1 MADEKK
7 GFLDRLKP
15 SEKIKVPKPLEERM
29 KRGRDRMKEG
39 SAKRNECYAFVR
51 SDQFKFVNTQ
61 NALTSQPTVTDYFGR
76 KGKPPHRVRT
86 VRNLIFDVVERQI
99 ADTVQ
104 RVPSY
109 EVDASTSDPE
119 DIGAARLAEKV
130 ALYGYDKW
138 HVRAGT
144 ERVVRN
150 AVIAGEGFAW
160 PYFDTGIGPF
170 FDAGDGVT
178 LGQGDI
184 KIRCFGPNE
193 VYWEPGVR
201 FEESR
206 WHTVEQASD
215 LETVYELPGYVGGKL
230 DPDANSSEIETSEHI
245 ENAELVMVA
254 HYLERPCPKYPQ
266 GRWITLANGRVI
278 IKERPYPCSDGD
290 GEPVDEP
297 ILHKLA
303 YAMDADSDRDM
314 GLVPHLLDPQRAINN
329 SVNKTIEWAVLALN
343 PQLVILGGNLQK
355 GQRLTDEPGQVY
367 NANGAAVEW
376 RPVPNMPQ
384 ELFQL
389 KDQAEADIARI
400 AAQNDIPSNVESGKA
415 IQALIEQDQSR
426 KANFVANLA
435 EFHSRLMR
443 HCLYLVQ
450 KHYTEDRLLKIRGR
464 GFDPGST
471 QDFQGSQL
479 RGQVDVRVYPDSIEP
494 HTRAGQEQ
502 KIQNI
507 AMMFPGAFEPE
518 VVISAME
525 TGNVSSLIRGFEL
538 NKQRASIIM
547 QKIRDETLMDSP
559 NRPVFPNEDPGP
571 QLDDQGNPVLAF
583 DPEGNPIPKME
594 EDPTTGQM
602 VPAVDPMTGGPLQEF
617 VPATEVPDWMPRP
630 FDNTSIHKKM
640 FEDWMQTPDWDE
652 LDEPQKEQG
661 MLYYTALLD
670 LESKAAQREA
680 ELQSQQAQDLG
691 MQNAAAPQTKLSP
704 SLPAL
709 NGDGQDPN
717 QQQQQNYQS

>member
-1 MADEKK
+1 V
-7 GFLDRLKP
+7 GILDKLKDN
-15 SEKIKVPKPLEERM
+15 EKIKIPKPIEERM
-29 KRGRDRMKEG
+29 KRGLDRMLEG
-39 SAKRNECYAFVR
+39 APKRNECYSFVR
-51 SDQFKFVNTQ
+51 GDQFKFVNTK
-61 NALTSQPTVTDYFGR
+61 NTLTSQPTVSDYMGR
-76 KGKPPHRVRT
+76 RGKPPHRVRT
-86 VRNLIFDVVERQI
+86 VRNLIFDIVERQVS
-99 ADTVQ
+99 DTVQ

-109 EVDASTSDPE
+109 EVHSSTSDPE

-130 ALYGYDKW
+130 AVYGFDKW
-138 HVRAGT
+138 RVRAAT

-160 PYFDTGIGPF
+160 PFFDTSIGPF
-170 FDAGDGVT
+170 FDAGKGVS

-184 KIRCFGPNE
+184 KIRCFTPNE
-193 VYWEPGVR
+193 VYWEPGLI

-206 WHTVEQASD
+206 WHCVQQAQD
-215 LETVYELPGYVGGKL
+215 LESVYELPGFTGGQL
-230 DPDANSSEIETSEHI
+230 DPDANTSEIESSEHI
-245 ENAELVMVA
+245 EDAKLVMVT

-266 GRWITLANGRVI
+266 GRWIVMANKRVI
-278 IKERPYPCSDGD
+278 CKERAYPCVDGE

-297 ILHKLA
+297 ILHKLS
-303 YAMDADSDRDM
+303 YAMDADSDRGM
-314 GLVPHLLDPQRAINN
+314 GLVPHLLDPNRAVNN
-329 SVNKTIEWAVLALN
+329 AVNKTIEWAALALN

-376 RPVPNMPQ
+376 RQVPNMPQ

-389 KDQAEADIARI
+389 KEQAEADMARI

-426 KANFVANLA
+426 KANFIANLA

-450 KHYTEDRLLKIRGR
+450 KHYTEERLIKIRGR
-464 GFDPGST
+464 GFDPGSS
-471 QDFQGSQL
+471 QDFLGAEL
-479 RGQVDVRVYPDSIEP
+479 KGQVDVRVYPDSIEP
-494 HTRAGQEQ
+494 QTRAGQEQ

-525 TGNVSSLIRGFEL
+525 SGTTSTLIRGFEL
-538 NKQRASIIM
+538 NKQRASLIM
-547 QKIRDETLMDSP
+547 QKVRDETLMDAP
-559 NRPVFPNEDPGP
+559 NRPVFPNEDAGP
-571 QLDDQGNPVLAF
+571 ALDDQGNP
-583 DPEGNPIPKME
+583 IPQLDE
-594 EDPTTGQM
+594 TGQQM
-602 VPAVDPMTGGPLQEF
+602 FEPGEPDPMTGMPTEPKPMYM
-617 VPATEVPDWMPRP
+617 PATEVPDWMPRP

-640 FEDWMQTPDWDE
+640 WEDWMQTPDWDA

-670 LESKAAQREA
+670 LESMAAQREA
-680 ELQSQQAQDLG
+680 ELQTQQAESLG
-691 MQNAAAPQTKLSP
+691 MQNAAKPQQKLSP

-717 QQQQQNYQS
+717 QQQQQEPS